1 MYDSGTSCA
10 SLIES
15 IKSETDISIDIPTEA
30 WKRWINETEQLAYT
44 EIIRLPKK
52 AIIEDPVTP
61 AEMTSIIP
69 ANGEKQPIFE
79 DIIKFFAGKHELIK
93 ISLTGAEIYKRNS
106 YWNDGGRIGFNLIGD
121 TPSDVLKVIYCVRP
135 ELKTISSDTVS
146 GNIMLPPEFIEM
158 VAARLRGEAYKLANE
173 DTLSAKWISDY
184 NSYIENLKVW
194 VTAHGAEYGE

>member
-69 ANGEKQPIFE
+69 ANGEK
-79 DIIKFFAGKHELIK
+79 
-93 ISLTGAEIYKRNS
+93 
-106 YWNDGGRIGFNLIGD
+106 
-121 TPSDVLKVIYCVRP
+121 
-135 ELKTISSDTVS
+135 
-146 GNIMLPPEFIEM
+146 
-158 VAARLRGEAYKLANE
+158 AAYIRG
-173 DTLSAKWISDY
+173 Y
-184 NSYIENLKVW
+184 NKNFCR
-194 VTAHGAEYGE
+194 